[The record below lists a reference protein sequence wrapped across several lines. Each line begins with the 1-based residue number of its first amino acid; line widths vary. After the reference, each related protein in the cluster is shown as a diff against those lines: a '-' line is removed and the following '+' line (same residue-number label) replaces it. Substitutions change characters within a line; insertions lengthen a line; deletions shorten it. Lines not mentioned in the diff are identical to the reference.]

1 MLRRTLGFV
10 YRSTRLQR
18 AFTQGPMS
26 TATSGRAPEDHIL
39 LSNEPGPKDFI
50 KNAWKSLFKP
60 QKKKGG
66 PGGPGPEFKPIHF
79 LGFFGLAAAAIAV
92 YYLEPI
98 RETFGL
104 YPFLDYL
111 EFTKMLSSHAVES
124 ITIVKIAGPTHPDY
138 FAVVTDKSGKKYKLF
153 VGSFEQLMQTIKTKT
168 NDNQDLLGKISH
180 ITRYPGPKIME
191 QSLELLFLITAVAYF
206 GFLLWQSKGKKGA
219 QATEVMDITGAS
231 QLSKSRAVKVEG
243 NIKIGFKDVAGLE
256 QAKVE
261 IQEFVDFLKKPEKY
275 KELGAKIPK
284 GVLLSGPPGTGKTLL
299 AKATAGEAGVNF
311 LYTSGS
317 EFVEMFVGVGA
328 ARVRDLFKTAKE
340 NSPSIIFIDEI
351 DAVGKK
357 RDGGKGSGNDE
368 RNATLNQILVELDGF
383 GSDDRVVIFAATNRK
398 EMLDTALTRTGRF
411 DRSIEINLPNIEERR
426 QIFRVHLKPI
436 KLSEERSLGK
446 YVNRLATLT
455 PGFRWTLKICL

>member
-104 YPFLDYL
+104 YPRISHQEL
-111 EFTKMLSSHAVES
+111 TKLLNTQS
-124 ITIVKIAGPTHPDY
+124 ITRITVVKIARESPEIY
-138 FAVVTDKSGKKYKLF
+138 YRALVTDSNGKNYIMPIGNVDHFMYSVESQLGGSVGNLQVEYRRRPPLSDILNSFSKFTYYFIGLGWFGLFLFSRFKSGKQGGMLGQGLDLY
-153 VGSFEQLMQTIKTKT
+153 GT
-168 NDNQDLLGKISH
+168 NAF
-180 ITRYPGPKIME
+180 M
-191 QSLELLFLITAVAYF
+191 
-206 GFLLWQSKGKKGA
+206 
-219 QATEVMDITGAS
+219 
-231 QLSKSRAVKVEG
+231 KSRAIKVDSD
-243 NIKIGFKDVAGLE
+243 IKYRFSDVAGND

-261 IQEFVDFLKKPEKY
+261 IQEFVDFLKNPEKY

-284 GVLLSGPPGTGKTLL
+284 GALLSGPPGTGKTLL
-299 AKATAGEAGVNF
+299 AKATAG
-311 LYTSGS
+311 
-317 EFVEMFVGVGA
+317 
-328 ARVRDLFKTAKE
+328 
-340 NSPSIIFIDEI
+340 
-351 DAVGKK
+351 
-357 RDGGKGSGNDE
+357 
-368 RNATLNQILVELDGF
+368 
-383 GSDDRVVIFAATNRK
+383 
-398 EMLDTALTRTGRF
+398 
-411 DRSIEINLPNIEERR
+411 
-426 QIFRVHLKPI
+426 
-436 KLSEERSLGK
+436 
-446 YVNRLATLT
+446 
-455 PGFRWTLKICL
+455 